1 MTHFVGLDVS
11 QKMTAICVVDKDGR
25 RIWRGQCPSVPE
37 HIAVVVRR
45 YAGEDARIGI
55 ETGAM
60 TPWLVHELRNLGLEV
75 VCLDARHARAA
86 LKMQINKTDQNDA
99 EGLAQIVRTGWYR
112 SVHVKSFDSHRAR
125 ALLGARTQLVG
136 MTTRL
141 SNHIRGVLKTFGL
154 LPGAMRGLPFDRKVE
169 ALLLDR
175 SDVALIVRPMLV
187 AWRQLRE
194 QIAAFDKAIRVL
206 VRSNSSCR
214 LLMSVPGIGVLSALA
229 YVSTVEDPARFVRSR
244 SVGAHL
250 GLTPRQYQSGEVDRS
265 GRISRC
271 GDTLA
276 RTLMYEAAV
285 VILTRVKR
293 ASSLKDWARAIA
305 KRSGHG
311 KARVALARKLSVIMH
326 SIWRSGEPFRWSEHA
341 GAAYAIVLRSIR
353 ARFADVMVARR
364 AKVRVAARMGL
375 ERRRLYA
382 SSLWTLQRL
391 CFGPDVAADYSDR
404 GENRDPGRRQEKP
417 LTKETRLENAPVWQ
431 GVL

>member
-1 MTHFVGLDVS
+1 VIRTVGGSSMTCFVGLDVS
-11 QKMTAICVVDKDGR
+11 QKMTAICVVDNAGR
-25 RIWRGQCPSVPE
+25 RLWRGQCPTIPE
-37 HIAVVVRR
+37 QISILVRR
-45 YAGEDARIGI
+45 HAGDDVRIGV

-60 TPWLVHELRNLGLEV
+60 TPWLVHELRLGLEV

-86 LKMQINKTDQNDA
+86 LKIQINKTDQNDA

-112 SVHVKSFDSHRAR
+112 SVHVKSLDSHRAR
-125 ALLGARTQLVG
+125 AILGARTQLVG
-136 MTTRL
+136 MRTRL

-154 LPGAMRGLPFDRKVE
+154 LPAGMRGLPFDRKVE

-194 QIAAFDKAIRVL
+194 QITVFDKSVRML
-206 VRSNSSCR
+206 VKSNSACR

-276 RTLMYEAAV
+276 RTLLYEAAV
-285 VILTRVKR
+285 VILTRLKR
-293 ASSLKDWARAIA
+293 ASRLKDWARAIA
-305 KRSGHG
+305 RRSGNG
-311 KARVALARKLSVIMH
+311 KARVALARKLSVILH
-326 SIWRSGEPFRWSEHA
+326 SVWRSGQPFH
-341 GAAYAIVLRSIR
+341 
-353 ARFADVMVARR
+353 
-364 AKVRVAARMGL
+364 
-375 ERRRLYA
+375 
-382 SSLWTLQRL
+382 
-391 CFGPDVAADYSDR
+391 
-404 GENRDPGRRQEKP
+404 
-417 LTKETRLENAPVWQ
+417 
-431 GVL
+431 